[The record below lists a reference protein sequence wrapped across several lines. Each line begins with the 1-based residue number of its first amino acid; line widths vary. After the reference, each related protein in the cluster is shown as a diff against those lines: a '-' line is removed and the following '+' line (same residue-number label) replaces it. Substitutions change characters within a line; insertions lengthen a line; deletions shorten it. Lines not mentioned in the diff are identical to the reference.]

1 MGGQLGIT
9 HRVLDIAVAQ
19 IGLQSPSINGPCWL
33 ERTHRQARSTMRAKP
48 AVVKYIARLAA
59 EASLPRN
66 AIAYARQIREFAD
79 RRKML
84 AMIETI
90 SAGIQSNQPAADV
103 AGVAIETLDEIAI
116 SASAG
121 STPQVSLG
129 EAANKSLERMQ
140 WGTEPR
146 QVSWH

>member
-90 SAGIQSNQPAADV
+90 GRHSIQPTGGRCRRRRNRNAGRNRNISVRRIDPASLTGRGRQQV
-103 AGVAIETLDEIAI
+103 A
-116 SASAG
+116 
-121 STPQVSLG
+121 
-129 EAANKSLERMQ
+129 
-140 WGTEPR
+140 
-146 QVSWH
+146 